1 MDGAGGLRNSRTRMK
16 HDGLIDV
23 HFHAIPDFFRDSVIA
38 AGRGPAISTGFPAW
52 SVDESIGVMDRAG
65 IATALLSISQ
75 PGPHLGDD
83 RAARL
88 LARQFNE
95 FAAELIERR
104 VGRFGAFAALPLP
117 DIAGAKTELA
127 YALDV
132 LELDGVGLFASY
144 GERFLGDPH
153 FDPLMEVLNE
163 RSAVAFVHPNFHPNS
178 RTLKLDIPAF
188 AVEFTF
194 DTTRAATNLILS
206 GTLDRFPN
214 IRFILAHAGGTLPF
228 LAWRLMQVPAIDRR
242 FGALPPEKIAAGVR
256 HFYYDIALSAGPASL
271 AALRAVADPA
281 RILFGSDWPYAP
293 ETVTGATVA
302 AVDGDLAI
310 QRTNAVALFPRFA
323 GAKS

>member
-1 MDGAGGLRNSRTRMK
+1 MA
-16 HDGLIDV
+16 GLIDV
-23 HFHAIPDFFRDSVIA
+23 HFHAIPDFFRDAVIG
-38 AGRGPAISTGFPAW
+38 AGKGPAISTGFPAW
-52 SVDESIGVMDRAG
+52 SADASLGVMDRAG
-65 IATALLSISQ
+65 ITTAILSISQ

-83 RAARL
+83 RAART

-95 FAAELIERR
+95 FAAELVERR
-104 VGRFGAFAALPLP
+104 AGRFGAFAALPLP

-132 LELDGVGLFASY
+132 LELDGIGLFASY

-163 RSAVAFVHPNFHPNS
+163 RGAVAFIHPNFHPNS

-206 GTLDRFPN
+206 GALERFPN

-242 FGALPPEKIAAGVR
+242 FAALPAEKIAAGVR
-256 HFYYDIALSAGPASL
+256 HFYYDTALSAGPASL
-271 AALRAVADPA
+271 AALQAVADPA

-293 ETVTGATVA
+293 ESVTGATVA
-302 AVDGDLAI
+302 AVAGSPAI
-310 QRTNAVALFPRFA
+310 QRTNAARLFPRFA
-323 GAKS
+323 AAKS